1 MTKTAK
7 SGNTGHDQVFKTVI
21 QEFFKEFME
30 LFLPAEAKRI
40 DFRKVEFL
48 DKEHFT
54 DLVKGRKRVLDLVA
68 KVGLLAGGEEFVLV
82 HVEFESMKPD
92 AEFPERMFQYH
103 CQLYLRHRK
112 PIVPV
117 VLFTD
122 DAQWPLSELKTSF
135 ELSFEE
141 CVYNRFKYMAVKLRS
156 LDHRKYLRS
165 HNPLAYALMC
175 KMDYDRGDMAR
186 LKADF
191 LRMMLGCPINAAR
204 KSLLFEFM
212 EQYMPLSGPK
222 LAEFEII
229 TKKDKSQ
236 YREVA
241 KMVTVYEKRG
251 IQKGRQ
257 EGRKELAKI
266 ATVYEKRGI
275 QKGRQEGRQEGL
287 LQGLQQ
293 DARESVLD
301 NLQARFGKVP
311 AQLAQRISKVDD
323 LEKLRELR
331 RKAATVGSIKEFKI

>member
-1 MTKTAK
+1 MARTEK
-7 SGNTGHDQVFKTVI
+7 SGKTSHDQVFKTVI
-21 QEFFKEFME
+21 REFFKEFME

-82 HVEFESMKPD
+82 HIEFESSRPGLD
-92 AEFPERMFQYH
+92 FAERMFQYH

-122 DAQWPLSELKTSF
+122 DAKWPLSDLKTSF
-135 ELSFEE
+135 ELSFEGRS
-141 CVYNRFKYMAVKLRS
+141 YSRFEYVALKLRNI
-156 LDHRKYLRS
+156 DHRKYLRS

-175 KMDYDRGDMAR
+175 KMDYGRGDMAR

-191 LRMMLGCPINAAR
+191 LRMMLGCPINPAR

-212 EQYMPLSGPK
+212 EWYMPLSGPRQ
-222 LAEFEII
+222 AEFDSI
-229 TKKDKSQ
+229 TRKNNDQ

-257 EGRKELAKI
+257 
-266 ATVYEKRGI
+266 V
-275 QKGRQEGRQEGL
+275 GRQEGIQ
-287 LQGLQQ
+287 QGLMQGILQ
-293 DARESVLD
+293 DARESVVD
-301 NLQARFGKVP
+301 NLQARFGKVS
-311 AQLAQRISKVDD
+311 ADITRRVSKVDD

-331 RKAATVGSIKEFKI
+331 RKAATVGSVKEFKI